1 MFFLLILNSQLV
13 AQILSKEKEEVS
25 IYLGWYH
32 QFQFAGYYAAVEQG
46 YFDDVGLKVKL
57 IPATGEKSTE
67 AIASGK
73 YNYGVAT
80 GATILSDRNLNKL
93 SVIAAIM
100 QQSPVSLITLKSREI
115 SSLQDL
121 NNSDI
126 VGSTE
131 ISAMLISAGVDIN
144 SVRFHGMSSNF
155 DDLISGKYDAISYF
169 ITDRAVLLGNDSLLF
184 KIYRPIEYGINF
196 YGECLFTSRR
206 EVENHPERVEKI
218 KNAVIKGWEYAVNN
232 PKEIIDVIRQKYN
245 FKLSEDELLSESEII
260 IHSLILPKFYD
271 VGDMQKSKWEQMLVI
286 IQEFGVIEHVTG
298 DISGFIYI
306 SPFNDSGNVKR
317 IMIISS
323 LAIVIVGSFLI
334 LLMIYNRQLKKAVN
348 SRTNSLKKANEEL
361 DRFVYSVSHDI
372 RSPLSS
378 IQGLIS
384 VMKLEPKET
393 DKYIELIESRIIKLD
408 DFTKDILDYT
418 RNSRTDVKSEP
429 VVLAELIDKCIEQI
443 TFSAETKGIVIN
455 KEILFEDTI
464 LSDAW
469 RLEVILCNLLSNS
482 VRYSDKDKLDSYITI
497 NTSKKPDAVH
507 ISISDNG
514 IGITAEH
521 IDKIFN
527 MFYRASEDSQGSGL
541 GLYIVKET
549 VKLIGGSIDIQSKEK
564 KGTTVII
571 KLPS

>member
-1 MFFLLILNSQLV
+1 MFLLLILSSQLA

-80 GATILSDRNLNKL
+80 GATILSDRNLNKI

-131 ISAMLISAGVDIN
+131 ITAMLISAGVDIN

-169 ITDRAVLLGNDSLLF
+169 ITDRAILLGNDSLLF

-206 EVENHPERVEKI
+206 EVENNPERVEKI

-232 PKEIIDVIRQKYN
+232 PKEIIAVIQQKYN
-245 FKLSEDELLSESEII
+245 FKLSEEALLNESEII

-286 IQEFGVIEHVTG
+286 IQEFGVIEHVRD

-306 SPFNDSGNVKR
+306 SPLNNSGNVKR

-323 LAIVIVGSFLI
+323 FVIVIAGSFLI
-334 LLMIYNRQLKKAVN
+334 LLLIYNRQLKKAVN
-348 SRTNSLKKANEEL
+348 TRTNSLKKTNEEL

-384 VMKLEPKET
+384 LMKLEPKET
-393 DKYIELIESRIIKLD
+393 DKYIDLIESRIIKLD

-418 RNSRTDVKSEP
+418 RNSRTEVKSEP

-443 TFSAETKGIVIN
+443 TFFAETKDVVIN
-455 KEILFEDTI
+455 KEVLIENPLITDG
-464 LSDAW
+464 W
-469 RLEVILCNLLSNS
+469 RLEVILSNLLSNS
-482 VRYSDKDKLDSYITI
+482 VRYSDKDKADSYITI
-497 NTSKKPDAVH
+497 NATKKPDAVH

-514 IGITAEH
+514 IGISDEH
-521 IDKIFN
+521 IDKIYN

-549 VKLIGGSIDIQSKEK
+549 VKFIGGSIDIQSKEK
-564 KGTTVII
+564 KGTTIII
-571 KLPS
+571 KLPN

>member
-80 GATILSDRNLNKL
+80 GATILSDRNLNKI

-131 ISAMLISAGVDIN
+131 ITAMLISAGVDIN

-169 ITDRAVLLGNDSLLF
+169 ITDRAILLGNDSLLF

-206 EVENHPERVEKI
+206 EVENNPERVEKI
-218 KNAVIKGWEYAVNN
+218 KNAVIKG
-232 PKEIIDVIRQKYN
+232 
-245 FKLSEDELLSESEII
+245 
-260 IHSLILPKFYD
+260 
-271 VGDMQKSKWEQMLVI
+271 
-286 IQEFGVIEHVTG
+286 
-298 DISGFIYI
+298 
-306 SPFNDSGNVKR
+306 
-317 IMIISS
+317 
-323 LAIVIVGSFLI
+323 
-334 LLMIYNRQLKKAVN
+334 
-348 SRTNSLKKANEEL
+348 
-361 DRFVYSVSHDI
+361 
-372 RSPLSS
+372 
-378 IQGLIS
+378 
-384 VMKLEPKET
+384 
-393 DKYIELIESRIIKLD
+393 
-408 DFTKDILDYT
+408 
-418 RNSRTDVKSEP
+418 
-429 VVLAELIDKCIEQI
+429 
-443 TFSAETKGIVIN
+443 
-455 KEILFEDTI
+455 
-464 LSDAW
+464 
-469 RLEVILCNLLSNS
+469 
-482 VRYSDKDKLDSYITI
+482 
-497 NTSKKPDAVH
+497 
-507 ISISDNG
+507 
-514 IGITAEH
+514 
-521 IDKIFN
+521 
-527 MFYRASEDSQGSGL
+527 
-541 GLYIVKET
+541 
-549 VKLIGGSIDIQSKEK
+549 
-564 KGTTVII
+564 
-571 KLPS
+571 